1 MSMKDDPMERTAR
14 RHFSMVREFHLADFF
29 TLGNAAC
36 GVGAILL
43 AMLFMASGNQG
54 HFLAAAALAPAAFLF
69 DVLDGRIA
77 RARHQHSALG
87 RELDSLSDVISF
99 GMAPAALAFA
109 AGMQG
114 GWDAAA
120 LVYFVCCGVSRL
132 ARYNVTAEDLA
143 GDESGKVKYF
153 EGTPIPTSVVLTG
166 VLAWAAWRGALGDGL
181 WGGVLDLGPWNLHPL
196 VLIFV
201 LSGSLMISKTLRIPK
216 L

>member
-1 MSMKDDPMERTAR
+1 MQERAAP

-36 GVGAILL
+36 GVGAVLL
-43 AMLFMASGNQG
+43 AMLYVADGDRA
-54 HFLAAAALAPAAFLF
+54 HFLASAALAPAAFLF

-99 GMAPAALAFA
+99 GVAPAALAFA
-109 AGMQG
+109 AGMRG

-120 LVYFVCCGVSRL
+120 LIYFVCCGVSRL
-132 ARYNVTAEDLA
+132 ARYNVTAEQLA

-153 EGTPIPTSVVLTG
+153 EGTPIPTSVVLTAI
-166 VLAWAAWRGALGDGL
+166 LAWAGWQGQIGERL
-181 WGGVLDLGPWNLHPL
+181 WGGAVGLGPWDFHPL
-196 VLIFV
+196 VLLFV

-216 L
+216 F